1 MDLTI
6 HMYGYSEL
14 IFHTLQGLAMFRESN
29 FYPTVINTMVLLVGT
44 YLAMQMAA
52 SKAEGQWRQYLLKCL
67 GMIVFVNSL
76 LLPKTSMFIRDHV
89 EKSYWKVDNIP
100 VAFALPIG
108 AIESFGH
115 IITMGFEQTFSLV
128 GSRSSLLYYH
138 YGTVF
143 GARLAKEVLEAKI
156 RDPEVVGNMRNFIP
170 RCVIL
175 PAMIGHKF
183 TKEELFATNDIWG
196 LVSKNAG
203 TLTRT
208 DMTVDGVRV
217 HPSPT
222 CKEAVGYFET
232 KFASLEGGII
242 TTLSQKFRGAG
253 KGVEYNSGFR
263 QLNKNISTAI
273 GALYDGGHKV
283 DSILKNNMM
292 INAINS
298 YRSGKYAT
306 ARAQMHQEAGGLL
319 SGDLAE
325 KTLTG
330 SLAVMKVIVYG
341 SFIFLL
347 PMLIL
352 TGGFTRYKSWITM
365 AFSLSLW
372 PPLYSILNMVIDF
385 AYEPA
390 KVVSYSSW
398 STEVKKFDS
407 IAGLAAGLSISI
419 PFLAYYMTRL
429 GEGGLTQLAGTIMA
443 SSNAATSAIAGER
456 SSGMRNWDN
465 DNIDNVSRHN
475 SNGFKTNH
483 NLEYVSGEN
492 GWNLADG
499 SHFKRTA
506 GGKQIIT
513 GGHGLTSSG
522 GDVSMRSE
530 ESNHVMLNEG
540 VNKQKSLASSEQ
552 VMFTESQAKTI
563 THQASMLES
572 IAKKTGSNS
581 GYNIDTATEQGKV
594 ISDTLNEIDKY
605 DQSGNYTW
613 HQKAEMV
620 LGTHAKAGFDAGI
633 IGGSVSV
640 DGNVSAGN
648 ASEQGNS
655 YGSGVNKE
663 NTTQQTYNNITRALN
678 NDSWTKEHG
687 VSQDQSKGLHE
698 SYEETQRAEKQLAD
712 RYDKIDTYQ
721 RAIELNKSR
730 GGVINKELYQD
741 VTEAHAKK
749 SGKSVMDARKDV
761 ENMTPEVRKIFRE
774 LSEPGVNQLLAEV
787 EAGKRA
793 LSTDNVHQKLDDKH
807 KQYKGNVDSNVG
819 EEVEK
824 EAAAK
829 GFNAD
834 YIKKDVEATGEIN
847 KHRFNHLNN
856 KVNDKYDSTRNATQM
871 RYDQVQQVIEQ
882 NEKDR
887 MGRGDIGT
895 LWGNVHGVGRP
906 REEMIPL
913 ANSGKSESTASNDL
927 DDILPRYKQYTGEE
941 PAPHDIDKGSG
952 RVQSFDPRLK
962 ITRLKTSEQHQKL
975 VKMDAEQKL
984 KRNEGQKVD

>member
-29 FYPTVINTMVLLVGT
+29 FYPMVINTMVLLVGT

-100 VAFALPIG
+100 LAFALPIG

-156 RDPEVVGNMRNFIP
+156 RDPEVVGNMRNFIG

-183 TKEELFATNDIWG
+183 TKEELVATNDIWG

-203 TLTRT
+203 TLTRV
-208 DMTVDGVRV
+208 DMTAHGVRV

-232 KFASLEGGII
+232 KFSSLEGGII

-253 KGVEYNSGFR
+253 KGVEYNSGLR
-263 QLNKNISTAI
+263 QLNRNISTAI
-273 GALYDGGHKV
+273 AALYDGEHKV
-283 DSILKNNMM
+283 DAILKNNMM

-306 ARAQMHQEAGGLL
+306 ARAQMHQESGGLL

-330 SLAVMKVIVYG
+330 SLAVMKVIVYS

-407 IAGLAAGLSISI
+407 IASLAASLSISI

-429 GEGGLTQLAGTIMA
+429 GEGGFTQLAGTIMA

-499 SHFKRTA
+499 SHFKVTA

-522 GDVSMRSE
+522 GDVSLRME

-552 VMFTESQAKTI
+552 VMFTKSQAKTI
-563 THQASMLES
+563 SHQASMLES

-581 GYNIDTATEQGKV
+581 GYNIDTSTEEGKAV
-594 ISDTLNEIDKY
+594 DKVLHEIDSLNKSNNY
-605 DQSGNYTW
+605 GWRQNAEAVLEAHSGFNLPFG
-613 HQKAEMV
+613 
-620 LGTHAKAGFDAGI
+620 LGGVTAK
-633 IGGSVSV
+633 GS
-640 DGNVSAGN
+640 VSAGN
-648 ASEQGNS
+648 FSDQQNS
-655 YGSGVNKE
+655 GSLTINKE
-663 NTTQQTYNNITRALN
+663 DNSKETYNNITRALN

-721 RAIELNKSR
+721 RAIELNRSR
-730 GGVINKELYQD
+730 GGVINKELYQEAM
-741 VTEAHAKK
+741 EAHAKR
-749 SGKSVMDARKDV
+749 SGKDIVDARKDV

-793 LSTDNVHQKLDDKH
+793 LSSNNVRQKLDDTH
-807 KQYKGNVDSNVG
+807 RQYKGNVDSNVG
-819 EEVEK
+819 EAVEK
-824 EAAAK
+824 EAASK
-829 GFNAD
+829 GFDAD
-834 YIKKDVEATGEIN
+834 YIKKDVEATGKIN
-847 KHRFNHLNN
+847 KNRFDHLNN
-856 KVNDKYDSTRNATQM
+856 KVNDKYDSTRDATQLHYGQM
-871 RYDQVQQVIEQ
+871 QQVIEQ
-882 NEKDR
+882 NEKHR
-887 MGRGDIGT
+887 MGQGGMV
-895 LWGNVHGVGRP
+895 GNWAGRP

-941 PAPHDIDKGSG
+941 PAPHDIEKGNN
-952 RVQSFDPRLK
+952 RVQGFDPRLK
-962 ITRLKTSEQHQKL
+962 ITRLKPSESQKYQDL
-975 VKMDAEQKL
+975 VKMDEERKL
-984 KRNEGQKVD
+984 KRNEGQKID

>member
-530 ESNHVMLNEG
+530 ESNHVILNEG

-563 THQASMLES
+563 SRQANMLES
-572 IAKKTGSNS
+572 IAEHTRSGS
-581 GYNIDTATEQGKV
+581 GYNIDTSTEEGKAV
-594 ISDTLNEIDKY
+594 DKVLHEIDSLNK
-605 DQSGNYTW
+605 SNNYGW
-613 HQKAEMV
+613 RQNAEAV
-620 LGTHAKAGFDAGI
+620 LEAHSGFDLPFGL
-633 IGGSVSV
+633 GGVTAKGS
-640 DGNVSAGN
+640 VSAGN
-648 ASEQGNS
+648 FSDQQNS
-655 YGSGVNKE
+655 GSLTINKE
-663 NTTQQTYNNITRALN
+663 DNSKETYNNITRALN

-741 VTEAHAKK
+741 VTEAHAKR

-793 LSTDNVHQKLDDKH
+793 LSPDNVHQKLDDKH

-819 EEVEK
+819 GAVEK
-824 EAAAK
+824 EAASK

-847 KHRFNHLNN
+847 KNRFDHLNN
-856 KVNDKYDSTRNATQM
+856 KVNDKYDSTRDATQTH
-871 RYDQVQQVIEQ
+871 YDQMQQVIEQ
-882 NEKDR
+882 NEKNR
-887 MGRGDIGT
+887 LGQGGMV
-895 LWGNVHGVGRP
+895 GNWAGRP

-941 PAPHDIDKGSG
+941 PAPHDIEKGNN
-952 RVQSFDPRLK
+952 RVQGFDPRLK
-962 ITRLKTSEQHQKL
+962 ITRLKPSESQKYQDL
-975 VKMDAEQKL
+975 VKMDEERKL
-984 KRNEGQKVD
+984 KRNEGQKID

>member
-6 HMYGYSEL
+6 HAYGYSEL

-29 FYPTVINTMVLLVGT
+29 FYPMVINTMVLLVGT

-100 VAFALPIG
+100 LAFALPIG

-156 RDPEVVGNMRNFIP
+156 RDPEVVGNMRNFIG

-183 TKEELFATNDIWG
+183 TKEELVATNDIWG

-203 TLTRT
+203 TLTRV
-208 DMTVDGVRV
+208 DMTAHGVRV

-232 KFASLEGGII
+232 KFSSLEGGII

-253 KGVEYNSGFR
+253 KGVEYNSGLR
-263 QLNKNISTAI
+263 QLNRNISTAI
-273 GALYDGGHKV
+273 AALYDGEHKV
-283 DSILKNNMM
+283 DAILKNNMM

-306 ARAQMHQEAGGLL
+306 ARAQMHQESGGLL

-330 SLAVMKVIVYG
+330 SLAVMKVIVYS

-407 IAGLAAGLSISI
+407 IASLAASLSISI

-429 GEGGLTQLAGTIMA
+429 GEGGFTQLAGTIMA

-499 SHFKRTA
+499 SHFKVTA

-522 GDVSMRSE
+522 GDVSLRME

-552 VMFTESQAKTI
+552 VMFTKSQAKTI
-563 THQASMLES
+563 SHQASMLES

-581 GYNIDTATEQGKV
+581 GYNIDTSTEEGKAV
-594 ISDTLNEIDKY
+594 DKVLHEIDSLNKSNNY
-605 DQSGNYTW
+605 GWRQNAEAVLEAHSGFNLPFG
-613 HQKAEMV
+613 
-620 LGTHAKAGFDAGI
+620 LGGVTAK
-633 IGGSVSV
+633 GS
-640 DGNVSAGN
+640 VSAGN
-648 ASEQGNS
+648 FSDQQNS
-655 YGSGVNKE
+655 GSLTINKE
-663 NTTQQTYNNITRALN
+663 DNSKETYNNITRALN

-721 RAIELNKSR
+721 RAIELNRSR
-730 GGVINKELYQD
+730 GGVINKELYQEAM
-741 VTEAHAKK
+741 EAHAKR
-749 SGKSVMDARKDV
+749 SGKDIVDARKDV

-793 LSTDNVHQKLDDKH
+793 LSSNNVRQKLDDTH
-807 KQYKGNVDSNVG
+807 RQYKGNVDSNVG
-819 EEVEK
+819 EAVEK
-824 EAAAK
+824 EAASK
-829 GFNAD
+829 GFDAD
-834 YIKKDVEATGEIN
+834 YIKKDVEATGKIN
-847 KHRFNHLNN
+847 KNRFDHLNN
-856 KVNDKYDSTRNATQM
+856 KVNDKYDSTRDATQLHYGQM
-871 RYDQVQQVIEQ
+871 QQVIEQ
-882 NEKDR
+882 NEKHR
-887 MGRGDIGT
+887 MGQGGMV
-895 LWGNVHGVGRP
+895 GNWAGRP

-941 PAPHDIDKGSG
+941 PAPHDIEKGNN
-952 RVQSFDPRLK
+952 RVQGFDPRLK
-962 ITRLKTSEQHQKL
+962 ITRLKPSESQKYQDL
-975 VKMDAEQKL
+975 VKMDEERKL
-984 KRNEGQKVD
+984 KRNEGQKID

>member
-6 HMYGYSEL
+6 HAYGYSEL

-52 SKAEGQWRQYLLKCL
+52 SKAEGQWRQYLLRCL

-100 VAFALPIG
+100 LAFALPIG

-156 RDPEVVGNMRNFIP
+156 RDPEVVGNMRNFIG

-183 TKEELFATNDIWG
+183 TKEELVATNDIWG

-203 TLTRT
+203 TLARV
-208 DMTVDGVRV
+208 DMTAHGVRV

-222 CKEAVGYFET
+222 CKEAIGYFET

-253 KGVEYNSGFR
+253 KGVEYNSGLR

-273 GALYDGGHKV
+273 AALYDGGHKV
-283 DSILKNNMM
+283 DAILKNNMM

-306 ARAQMHQEAGGLL
+306 AKAQMHQEAGGLL

-330 SLAVMKVIVYG
+330 SLAVMKVIVYS

-443 SSNAATSAIAGER
+443 SSNAAVSAIAGER

-483 NLEYVSGEN
+483 NLEYVRGEN

-499 SHFKRTA
+499 SHFKLTA

-563 THQASMLES
+563 SRQANMLES
-572 IAKKTGSNS
+572 IAEHTRSGS
-581 GYNIDTATEQGKV
+581 GYNIDTSTEEGKTV
-594 ISDTLNEIDKY
+594 DKVLHEIDSLNK
-605 DQSGNYTW
+605 SNNYGW
-613 HQKAEMV
+613 RQNAEAV
-620 LGTHAKAGFDAGI
+620 LEAHSGFDLPFGL
-633 IGGSVSV
+633 GGVTAKGS
-640 DGNVSAGN
+640 VSAGN
-648 ASEQGNS
+648 FSDQQNS
-655 YGSGVNKE
+655 GSLTINKE
-663 NTTQQTYNNITRALN
+663 DNSKETYNNITRALN

-721 RAIELNKSR
+721 RAIELNRSR

-741 VTEAHAKK
+741 VMEAHAKR

-761 ENMTPEVRKIFRE
+761 ENMTLAVRKIFRE

-787 EAGKRA
+787 EAGKCA
-793 LSTDNVHQKLDDKH
+793 LSPDNVQQKLDDKH
-807 KQYKGNVDSNVG
+807 KQYKSNVDSNVG
-819 EEVEK
+819 DEVEK

-834 YIKKDVEATGEIN
+834 YIRKDVEATGEIN
-847 KHRFNHLNN
+847 KNRFNHLNN
-856 KVNDKYDSTRNATQM
+856 KVNDKYDSTRDATHLH
-871 RYDQVQQVIEQ
+871 YDQMQKVIEQ
-882 NEKDR
+882 NEKNR
-887 MGRGDIGT
+887 LGQGGM
-895 LWGNVHGVGRP
+895 LGNWAGCP
-906 REEMIPL
+906 REEML
-913 ANSGKSESTASNDL
+913 SSDNSAQNESTISKDL
-927 DDILPRYKQYTGEE
+927 DDILPRYKQYTGEV
-941 PAPHDIDKGSG
+941 PALHDIDQGNS
-952 RVQSFDPRLK
+952 RVQGFDPRLK
-962 ITRLKTSEQHQKL
+962 ITRLKPGESHKYQKL
-975 VKMDAEQKL
+975 VKMEEERKL

>member
-6 HMYGYSEL
+6 HAYGYSEL

-76 LLPKTSMFIRDHV
+76 LLPKASMFIRDHV

-100 VAFALPIG
+100 LAFALPIG

-156 RDPEVVGNMRNFIP
+156 RDPEVVGNMRNFIG

-183 TKEELFATNDIWG
+183 TKEELVATNDIWG

-203 TLTRT
+203 TLTRV
-208 DMTVDGVRV
+208 DMTAHGVRV

-222 CKEAVGYFET
+222 CKEAIGYFET
-232 KFASLEGGII
+232 KFSSLEGGII

-253 KGVEYNSGFR
+253 KGVEYNSGLR

-273 GALYDGGHKV
+273 AALYDGGHKV
-283 DSILKNNMM
+283 DAILKNNMM

-443 SSNAATSAIAGER
+443 SSNAAVSAIAGER

-499 SHFKRTA
+499 SHFKLTA

-563 THQASMLES
+563 SHQASMLES
-572 IAKKTGSNS
+572 IAEHTRSGS
-581 GYNIDTATEQGKV
+581 GYNIDTSTEEGKTV
-594 ISDTLNEIDKY
+594 DKVLHEIDSLNK
-605 DQSGNYTW
+605 SNNYGW
-613 HQKAEMV
+613 RQNAEAV
-620 LGTHAKAGFDAGI
+620 LEAHSGFDLPFGL
-633 IGGSVSV
+633 GGVTAKGS
-640 DGNVSAGN
+640 VSAGN
-648 ASEQGNS
+648 FSDQQNS
-655 YGSGVNKE
+655 GSLTINKE
-663 NTTQQTYNNITRALN
+663 DNSKETYNNITRALN

-698 SYEETQRAEKQLAD
+698 SYEETQRAERQLAD

-721 RAIELNKSR
+721 RAIELNRSR

-741 VTEAHAKK
+741 VTEAHAKR

-793 LSTDNVHQKLDDKH
+793 LSSNNVHQKLDDKH
-807 KQYKGNVDSNVG
+807 KQYKSNVDSNVG
-819 EEVEK
+819 DEVEK

-829 GFNAD
+829 GFNVD
-834 YIKKDVEATGEIN
+834 YIRKDVEATGEIN
-847 KHRFNHLNN
+847 KNRFNHLNN
-856 KVNDKYDSTRNATQM
+856 KVNDKYDSTRDATQLH
-871 RYDQVQQVIEQ
+871 YDQMQKVIEQ
-882 NEKDR
+882 NEK
-887 MGRGDIGT
+887 
-895 LWGNVHGVGRP
+895 N
-906 REEMIPL
+906 
-913 ANSGKSESTASNDL
+913 
-927 DDILPRYKQYTGEE
+927 
-941 PAPHDIDKGSG
+941 
-952 RVQSFDPRLK
+952 RL
-962 ITRLKTSEQHQKL
+962 
-975 VKMDAEQKL
+975 
-984 KRNEGQKVD
+984 GQGGM

>member
-6 HMYGYSEL
+6 HAYGYSEL

-67 GMIVFVNSL
+67 GMVVFVNSL
-76 LLPKTSMFIRDHV
+76 LLPKASMFIRDHV

-100 VAFALPIG
+100 LAFALPIG

-156 RDPEVVGNMRNFIP
+156 RDPEVVGNMRNFIG

-183 TKEELFATNDIWG
+183 TKEELVATNDIWG

-203 TLTRT
+203 TLARV
-208 DMTVDGVRV
+208 DMTAHGVRV

-222 CKEAVGYFET
+222 CKEAIGYFET
-232 KFASLEGGII
+232 KFASLEGRII

-253 KGVEYNSGFR
+253 KGVEYNSGLR

-273 GALYDGGHKV
+273 AALYDGGHKV
-283 DSILKNNMM
+283 DAILKNNMM

-330 SLAVMKVIVYG
+330 SLAVMKVIVYS

-443 SSNAATSAIAGER
+443 SSNAAVSAIAGER

-499 SHFKRTA
+499 SHFKLTA

-563 THQASMLES
+563 SRQANMLES
-572 IAKKTGSNS
+572 IAEYTRSGS
-581 GYNIDTATEQGKV
+581 GYNIDTSTEEGKAV
-594 ISDTLNEIDKY
+594 DKVLHEIDSLNK
-605 DQSGNYTW
+605 SNNYGW
-613 HQKAEMV
+613 RQNAEAV
-620 LGTHAKAGFDAGI
+620 LEAHSGFDLPFGL
-633 IGGSVSV
+633 GGVTAKGS
-640 DGNVSAGN
+640 VSAGN
-648 ASEQGNS
+648 FSDQQNS
-655 YGSGVNKE
+655 GSLTINKE
-663 NTTQQTYNNITRALN
+663 DNSKETYSNITRALN

-721 RAIELNKSR
+721 RAIELNRSR

-741 VTEAHAKK
+741 VTEAHAKR

-793 LSTDNVHQKLDDKH
+793 LSPDNVQQKLDDKH
-807 KQYKGNVDSNVG
+807 KQYKSNVDSNVG
-819 EEVEK
+819 DEVEK
-824 EAAAK
+824 EAMSK

-834 YIKKDVEATGEIN
+834 YIRKDVEATGEIN
-847 KHRFNHLNN
+847 KNRFDHLNN
-856 KVNDKYDSTRNATQM
+856 KVNDKYDSTRDATQTH
-871 RYDQVQQVIEQ
+871 YDQMQKVIEQ
-882 NEKDR
+882 NEKNR
-887 MGRGDIGT
+887 LGQGGMV
-895 LWGNVHGVGRP
+895 GNWAGRP
-906 REEMIPL
+906 REEMISL
-913 ANSGKSESTASNDL
+913 TNSSKSESTASNDL
-927 DDILPRYKQYTGEE
+927 DDILPRYKQYTGEV
-941 PAPHDIDKGSG
+941 PALHDIDQGNS
-952 RVQSFDPRLK
+952 RVQGFDPRLK
-962 ITRLKTSEQHQKL
+962 ITRLKPDESHKYQKL
-975 VKMDAEQKL
+975 VKMDEERKL

>member
-6 HMYGYSEL
+6 HAYGYSEL

-67 GMIVFVNSL
+67 GMVVFVNSL
-76 LLPKTSMFIRDHV
+76 LLPKASMFIRDHV

-100 VAFALPIG
+100 LAFALPIG

-156 RDPEVVGNMRNFIP
+156 RDPEVVGNMRNFIG

-183 TKEELFATNDIWG
+183 TKEELVATNDIWG

-203 TLTRT
+203 TLTRV

-222 CKEAVGYFET
+222 CKEAIGYFET
-232 KFASLEGGII
+232 KFSSLEGGII

-253 KGVEYNSGFR
+253 KGVEYNSGLR

-273 GALYDGGHKV
+273 AALYDGGHKV
-283 DSILKNNMM
+283 DAILKNNMM

-443 SSNAATSAIAGER
+443 SSNAAVSAIAGER
-456 SSGMRNWDN
+456 SSGTRGWDN

-499 SHFKRTA
+499 SHFKLTP

-513 GGHGLTSSG
+513 GGHGLSSSG

-563 THQASMLES
+563 SHQASMLES
-572 IAKKTGSNS
+572 IAERIGSNL
-581 GYNIDTATEQGKV
+581 GYNIDTSTEEGKTV
-594 ISDTLNEIDKY
+594 DKVLHEIDSLNK
-605 DQSGNYTW
+605 SNNYGW
-613 HQKAEMV
+613 RQNAEAV
-620 LGTHAKAGFDAGI
+620 LEAHSGFDLPFGL
-633 IGGSVSV
+633 GGVTAKGS
-640 DGNVSAGN
+640 VSAGN
-648 ASEQGNS
+648 FSDQQNS
-655 YGSGVNKE
+655 GSLTINKE
-663 NTTQQTYNNITRALN
+663 DNSKETYNNITRALN

-721 RAIELNKSR
+721 RAIELNRSR

-741 VTEAHAKK
+741 VTEAHAKR
-749 SGKSVMDARKDV
+749 SDKSVMDARKDV

-793 LSTDNVHQKLDDKH
+793 LSSNNVHQKLDDKH
-807 KQYKGNVDSNVG
+807 KQYKSNVDSNVG
-819 EEVEK
+819 DEVEK

-834 YIKKDVEATGEIN
+834 YIRKDVEATGEIN
-847 KHRFNHLNN
+847 KNRFNHLNN
-856 KVNDKYDSTRNATQM
+856 KVNDKYDSTRDATQLH
-871 RYDQVQQVIEQ
+871 YDQMQKVIEQ
-882 NEKDR
+882 NEKNR
-887 MGRGDIGT
+887 LGQGGM
-895 LWGNVHGVGRP
+895 LGNWAGRP
-906 REEMIPL
+906 REEMLSL
-913 ANSGKSESTASNDL
+913 ANSAQNESTISNDL
-927 DDILPRYKQYTGEE
+927 DDILPRYKQYTGEV
-941 PAPHDIDKGSG
+941 PALHDIDQGNS
-952 RVQSFDPRLK
+952 RVQGFDPRLK
-962 ITRLKTSEQHQKL
+962 ITRLKPGESHKYQKL
-975 VKMDAEQKL
+975 VKMEEERKL

>member
-6 HMYGYSEL
+6 HAYGYSEL

-76 LLPKTSMFIRDHV
+76 LLPKASMFIRDHV

-100 VAFALPIG
+100 LAFALPIG

-156 RDPEVVGNMRNFIP
+156 RDPEVVGNMRNFIG

-183 TKEELFATNDIWG
+183 TKEELVATNDIWG

-203 TLTRT
+203 TLTRV
-208 DMTVDGVRV
+208 DMTAHGVRV

-232 KFASLEGGII
+232 KFSSLEGGII

-253 KGVEYNSGFR
+253 KGVEYNSGLR

-273 GALYDGGHKV
+273 AALYDGGHKV
-283 DSILKNNMM
+283 DAILKNNMM

-443 SSNAATSAIAGER
+443 SSNAAVSAIAGER

-499 SHFKRTA
+499 SHFKLTA

-522 GDVSMRSE
+522 GDVSLRME

-563 THQASMLES
+563 SHQASMLES
-572 IAKKTGSNS
+572 IAKRTGSNS
-581 GYNIDTATEQGKV
+581 GYNIDTATEEGKV
-594 ISDTLNEIDKY
+594 VDKVLHEIDSLNK
-605 DQSGNYTW
+605 SSNYGW
-613 HQKAEMV
+613 RQNAEAV
-620 LGTHAKAGFDAGI
+620 LEAHSGFDLPFGL
-633 IGGSVSV
+633 GGVTAKGS
-640 DGNVSAGN
+640 VSAGN
-648 ASEQGNS
+648 FSDQQNS
-655 YGSGVNKE
+655 GSLTINKE
-663 NTTQQTYNNITRALN
+663 DNSKETYNNITRALN

-721 RAIELNKSR
+721 RAIELNRSR

-741 VTEAHAKK
+741 VTEAHAKR

-793 LSTDNVHQKLDDKH
+793 LSSNNVHQKLDDKH
-807 KQYKGNVDSNVG
+807 KQYKSNVDSNVG
-819 EEVEK
+819 DEVEK

-829 GFNAD
+829 GFNVD
-834 YIKKDVEATGEIN
+834 YIRKDVEATGEIN
-847 KHRFNHLNN
+847 KNRFNHLNN
-856 KVNDKYDSTRNATQM
+856 KVNDKYDSTRDATQLH
-871 RYDQVQQVIEQ
+871 YDQMQKVIEQ
-882 NEKDR
+882 NEKNR
-887 MGRGDIGT
+887 LGQGGM
-895 LWGNVHGVGRP
+895 LGNWAGRP
-906 REEMIPL
+906 REEMLSL
-913 ANSGKSESTASNDL
+913 ANSAQNESTISNDL
-927 DDILPRYKQYTGEE
+927 DDILPRYKQYTGEV
-941 PAPHDIDKGSG
+941 PALHDIDQGNS
-952 RVQSFDPRLK
+952 RVQGFDPRLK
-962 ITRLKTSEQHQKL
+962 ITRLKPGESHKYQKL
-975 VKMDAEQKL
+975 VKMEEERKL

>member
-14 IFHTLQGLAMFRESN
+14 IFHTLQGIAMFRKSN

-156 RDPEVVGNMRNFIP
+156 RDPEVVGNMRNFIG

-183 TKEELFATNDIWG
+183 TKEELVATNDIWG

-203 TLTRT
+203 TLARV
-208 DMTVDGVRV
+208 DMTAHGVRV

-222 CKEAVGYFET
+222 CKEAIGYFET

-253 KGVEYNSGFR
+253 KGVEYNSGLR

-273 GALYDGGHKV
+273 AALYDGGHKV
-283 DSILKNNMM
+283 DAILKNNMM

-306 ARAQMHQEAGGLL
+306 AKAQMHQEAGGLL

-330 SLAVMKVIVYG
+330 SLAVMKVIVYS

-443 SSNAATSAIAGER
+443 SSNAAVSAIAGER

-483 NLEYVSGEN
+483 NLEYVRGEN

-499 SHFKRTA
+499 SHFKLTA

-563 THQASMLES
+563 SRQANMLES
-572 IAKKTGSNS
+572 IAEHTRSGS
-581 GYNIDTATEQGKV
+581 GYNIDTSTEEGKTV
-594 ISDTLNEIDKY
+594 DKVLHEIDSLNK
-605 DQSGNYTW
+605 SNNYGW
-613 HQKAEMV
+613 RQNAEAV
-620 LGTHAKAGFDAGI
+620 LEAHSGFDLPFGL
-633 IGGSVSV
+633 GGVTAKGS
-640 DGNVSAGN
+640 VSAGN
-648 ASEQGNS
+648 FSDQQNS
-655 YGSGVNKE
+655 GSLTINKE
-663 NTTQQTYNNITRALN
+663 DNSKETYNNITRALN

-721 RAIELNKSR
+721 RAIELNRSR

-741 VTEAHAKK
+741 VMEAHAKR

-761 ENMTPEVRKIFRE
+761 ENMTLAVRKIFRE

-787 EAGKRA
+787 EAGKCA
-793 LSTDNVHQKLDDKH
+793 LSPDNVQQKLDDKH
-807 KQYKGNVDSNVG
+807 KQYKSNVDSNVG
-819 EEVEK
+819 DEVEK

-834 YIKKDVEATGEIN
+834 YIRKDVEATGEIN
-847 KHRFNHLNN
+847 KNRFNHLNN
-856 KVNDKYDSTRNATQM
+856 KVNDKYDSTRDATHLH
-871 RYDQVQQVIEQ
+871 YDQMQKVIEQ
-882 NEKDR
+882 NEKNR
-887 MGRGDIGT
+887 LGQGGM
-895 LWGNVHGVGRP
+895 LGNWAGCP
-906 REEMIPL
+906 REEML
-913 ANSGKSESTASNDL
+913 SSDNSAQNESTISKDL
-927 DDILPRYKQYTGEE
+927 DDILPRYKQYTGEV
-941 PAPHDIDKGSG
+941 PALHDIDQGNS
-952 RVQSFDPRLK
+952 RVQGFDPRLK
-962 ITRLKTSEQHQKL
+962 ITRLKPGESHKYQKL
-975 VKMDAEQKL
+975 VKMEEERKL